1 MTTALVDPTTAGAQ
15 TQARLLDAAERL
27 FAERGIDA
35 VSVRAVNAA
44 AGANVAAVH
53 YHFGSKEQLV
63 AAVLRRR
70 MDVLGERRLAMLSAL
85 PADRPPEVRAVVEA
99 LVVPLAELSA
109 DPAGSGRA
117 YARVL
122 ATLHG
127 GGPEM
132 RARLGAAFAPQFAPF
147 DDALA
152 RALPDLP
159 VAVRHFRLNLA
170 GTLVVQTLAD
180 RETAAAGL
188 GLGSTDTPL
197 GPADHDG
204 VVAAL
209 VDTVTGALAA
219 PVGPI
224 PKGSRT

>member
-53 YHFGSKEQLV
+53 YHFGSK
-63 AAVLRRR
+63 
-70 MDVLGERRLAMLSAL
+70 ERRLAMLSAL

-147 DDALA
+147 DHALA

>member
-1 MTTALVDPTTAGAQ
+1 MTAALVDTGTAGAQ
-15 TQARLLDAAERL
+15 TSERLLDAAERL

-53 YHFGSKEQLV
+53 YHFGSKELLV
-63 AAVLRRR
+63 TAVLRRR
-70 MDVLGERRLAMLSAL
+70 MDGLAQRRLAMLAAL
-85 PADRPPEVRAVVEA
+85 PADRPPDVRAVVEA

-122 ATLHG
+122 ATLRG
-127 GGPEM
+127 GGPES
-132 RARLGAAFAPQFAPF
+132 RAMLGAAFAPQFAPF

-152 RALPDLP
+152 RALPELSER
-159 VAVRHFRLNLA
+159 VRHFRLNLVGA
-170 GTLVVQTLAD
+170 LVVQTLAD

-188 GLGSTDTPL
+188 GLAPMDAPL
-197 GPADHDG
+197 EPDDHDP

-209 VDTVTGALAA
+209 IDTVTGALAA

-224 PKGSRT
+224 PKGSRA